1 MTEAQNPLDVL
12 RSLGS
17 VADLKAAAAQG
28 LAPASRPRLNTHIHL
43 PPNFSAF
50 ESVEQA
56 VSTAAEQEV
65 TVLGVGNYYDYRV
78 YGDFMHEAQKVG
90 VFPLFGTEII
100 TIDKD
105 FQNQQVKVNDPG
117 NPGRVYICGKSISD
131 FWTMSADCKAVL
143 GRIRRND
150 EIRMAAMTAKMATL
164 FDQAGV
170 DTELDASAVIRRVA
184 QRHGCDVA
192 VVVLQE
198 RHVTQAFQE
207 RLFELLP
214 DDQRAEKLT
223 TLYGQAPQADLSNP
237 VAVQNEMRSNL
248 MKTGKVCYV
257 PEDFVGLDE
266 ARQLVRN
273 LGGIDC
279 YPILADGVD
288 PMSPFEAPV
297 ETLIAN
303 LRDMDFHLVELIT
316 IRNSAELLVEYV
328 TQLREAGFVVAAGTE
343 HNTLDL
349 IPVEPQ
355 CTGGTPVPEVVQ
367 AIFWEG
373 VCVMAAH
380 QFLVA
385 HGERGY
391 VDTQGTLHPDY
402 AHAEAR
408 IGAFRK
414 LGAAVIQAY
423 FEKVKT

>member
-1 MTEAQNPLDVL
+1 MPQIQNPLDVL

-17 VADLKAAAAQG
+17 VAQLKTAADQG
-28 LAPASRPRLNTHIHL
+28 LAPKTPPRLNTHIHL

-56 VSTAAEQEV
+56 VRTAAEQEV
-65 TVLGVGNYYDYRV
+65 TVLGAGNYYDFRV
-78 YGDFMHEAQKVG
+78 YGDFMREAQKHG

-100 TIDKD
+100 TIDKA
-105 FQNQQVKVNDPG
+105 FQSKGVKVNDPG
-117 NPGRVYICGKSISD
+117 NPGRVYICGKSISN
-131 FWTMSADCKAVL
+131 FWTLPAECQAVL

-150 EIRMAAMTAKMATL
+150 EVRMVAMTDKMAEV
-164 FDQAGV
+164 FVGAGV
-170 DTELDASAVIRRVA
+170 DTKLDAAAVIKRVA
-184 QRHGCDVA
+184 KRHGCADE

-207 RLFELLP
+207 RLFELIP
-214 DDQRAEKLT
+214 QDQLAEKLT
-223 TLYGQAPQADLSNP
+223 ALYGIAPQADLSHP
-237 VAVQNEMRSNL
+237 VAIQNEMRSHL
-248 MKTGKVCYV
+248 MKAGKPCYV
-257 PEDFVGLDE
+257 PEDFVGLAE
-266 ARQLVRN
+266 ARQLIRD

-303 LRDMDFHLVELIT
+303 LRELNFHMVEVIT
-316 IRNSAELLVEYV
+316 VRNAPETLTDYI
-328 TQLREAGFVVAAGTE
+328 TQLRAAGFVVAAGTE

-349 IPVEPQ
+349 IPLEPR
-355 CTGGTPVPEVVQ
+355 CKGDARVPEAVQ

-385 HGERGY
+385 QGEPGY
-391 VDTQGTLHPDY
+391 VDAQGTLHPGY
-402 AHAEAR
+402 ASAEER
-408 IGAFRK
+408 IMAFGQ
-414 LGAAVIQAY
+414 LGAAVIETY
-423 FEKVKT
+423 FQKVKI